1 MGRAEEGDSLRIAM
15 PCNMLGDRKPETCRG
30 IFLDVEITS
39 LQHHGICSKP
49 NSQQPTCLQILWTPG
64 IFPYHLPNFSPCL
77 AHSQCHSNTWLIVNS
92 QSPCQE
98 KSGVEGIAGVYEEPS
113 FRSLCSSPF
122 FSIIDMKMLDI
133 YNNALAWRTKQ
144 GRILTKYLVLTP
156 PLRRPKSLTSAQLEI
171 SLQESPMNWI
181 LC

>member
-1 MGRAEEGDSLRIAM
+1 MDTRHFSLSSSQ
-15 PCNMLGDRKPETCRG
+15 
-30 IFLDVEITS
+30 FL
-39 LQHHGICSKP
+39 
-49 NSQQPTCLQILWTPG
+49 
-64 IFPYHLPNFSPCL
+64 PCL

-113 FRSLCSSPF
+113 FRSLWSSAF

-144 GRILTKYLVLTP
+144 GRILTKYLVLMP

-171 SLQESPMNWI
+171 SLQDSPMNWI
-181 LC
+181 LCWTLRCLHVGEADWTDNSGKGIFYEQTRWALEGERESHVEG